1 MRHERPK
8 QAQVPVI
15 TEWATYVR
23 QFVALAVV
31 LAISSPIQMS
41 TKHIRTAADLVRFG
55 ASLKIDCGGCGA
67 ARTMT
72 GTEVVKALGR
82 RGLHGAEQRLT
93 CSRCG
98 ARQAWL
104 TIVPPL

>member
-1 MRHERPK
+1 
-8 QAQVPVI
+8 
-15 TEWATYVR
+15 
-23 QFVALAVV
+23 
-31 LAISSPIQMS
+31 MS

-72 GTEVVKALGR
+72 GAEAAKALGA
-82 RGLHGAEQRLT
+82 RGLGGAERRLT

-104 TIVPPL
+104 TILPPL